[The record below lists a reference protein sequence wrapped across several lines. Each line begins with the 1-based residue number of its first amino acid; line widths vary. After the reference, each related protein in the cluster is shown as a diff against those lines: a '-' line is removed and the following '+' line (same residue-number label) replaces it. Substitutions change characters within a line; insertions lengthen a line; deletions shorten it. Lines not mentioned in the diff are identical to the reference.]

1 MNKTGG
7 STVFM
12 LGVAGMG
19 LAVAM
24 FFDARKPLP
33 TEIKAEPVVT
43 PAIAYEEPMSPDL
56 DSKAM
61 TPVES
66 EEPLVTIVEAEEE
79 STDKEE
85 EEVIDYKTLYL
96 KAREKEREALIKAG
110 PDNSYKGDGSEWSK
124 KLYFIKEAYR
134 RSREATPVDPA
145 IKQRVKYGKM
155 NKKHQKHSLGI

>member
-19 LAVAM
+19 LAIAM

-33 TEIKAEPVVT
+33 IETNEGPGVT
-43 PAIAYEEPMSPDL
+43 PAPAYEEPITPKEIEEKTL
-56 DSKAM
+56 D
-61 TPVES
+61 
-66 EEPLVTIVEAEEE
+66 TIVEVETEQPTTE
-79 STDKEE
+79 KGG
-85 EEVIDYKTLYL
+85 EEVVDYKALYL
-96 KAREKEREALIKAG
+96 KAREKKREVLIRAA

-134 RSREATPVDPA
+134 RSREATPVDPI
-145 IKQRVKYGKM
+145 IKERVKYMKM
-155 NKKHQKHSLGI
+155 NKKHHKKQPGI